1 MRQYEYRETSNGQ
14 ILASTYRSSEAHKG
28 SPPGTT
34 AWHNSVN
41 DNAPA
46 RARAACAA
54 RVRGLKTINM
64 PKTCPELRART
75 EASMLVSRLSGLQE
89 KDCASRF
96 CTGGGWLLIPEEVAR
111 AVAVGLS

>member
-1 MRQYEYRETSNGQ
+1 MRQYEYRETSQGQ

-34 AWHNSVN
+34 ACRHEP
-41 DNAPA
+41 AP
-46 RARAACAA
+46 RAADPPGAP